1 MTDELKAVND
11 QLQQQ
16 VDELSEMVDLL
27 QRAVASLQNDESSP
41 QLESRELELVTSTSS
56 EERLTPRDLHPSA
69 PVTERTR
76 RHLLKMAGGAA
87 VAAVA
92 GAAMLDRAEPVAATT
107 GDPLFLGYKH
117 FAANMTRINNGSGA
131 AVLGNDLSTEKTL
144 FWADNRT
151 SALAEAVGARADGR
165 DAGAGIDGYGGTGVR
180 GTGVHS
186 TVGAST
192 GVGGTGDTGVRGI
205 GAFVGVS
212 GVGSGAGS
220 FGVGATGTRAALILA
235 SGTGSQPPNRTDAH
249 SAGEIDIDANG
260 TTWLCVKDGT
270 PGTWRKIGGS
280 NTSGAFHAISP
291 VRAFDSRWTG
301 NTRLSAGSSSKVVSV
316 ADAHDLN
323 GIVTT
328 VDIVPAGATA
338 IAYNLTVTRTIG
350 QGFLSANPGDATAIT
365 ASSINWFGDNQD
377 IANGLIV
384 ALDGSRQIKIF
395 FGGGGSTDFV
405 VDVTGYY
412 R

>member
-27 QRAVASLQNDESSP
+27 QRAVASLQNDASSP
-41 QLESRELELVTSTSS
+41 KQDFGELALVTNDSG
-56 EERLTPRDLHPSA
+56 EEPLTPRDLHPSA
-69 PVTERTR
+69 PLTERTR

-92 GAAMLDRAEPVAATT
+92 GAAMLDRAHPAAANS
-107 GDPLFLGYKH
+107 GDAMLVGYRH
-117 FAANMTRINNGSGA
+117 FAGNMTRINNGAGVP
-131 AVLGNDLSTEKTL
+131 VLGNDLSTEKTL
-144 FWADNRT
+144 FWADNRAST
-151 SALAEAVGARADGR
+151 LIEAVGVRGDGR
-165 DAGAGIDGYGGTGVR
+165 DNGAGLDGYGGTGVR
-180 GTGVHS
+180 GTGFSS
-186 TVGAST
+186 TAGAST
-192 GVGGTGDTGVRGI
+192 GVAGTGDAGVRGS
-205 GAFVGVS
+205 GAIIGVS
-212 GVGSGAGS
+212 GIGSGPAA
-220 FGVGATGTRAALILA
+220 FGVGATGTRAALLLA
-235 SGTGSQPPNRTDAH
+235 SATGSQPPNRTDAH

-301 NTRLSAGSSSKVVSV
+301 NTRLSASSSSKVVSV

-328 VDIVPAGATA
+328 ADVVPAGATA
-338 IAYNLTVTRTIG
+338 IAYNLTVTRTSG

-365 ASSINWFGDNQD
+365 SSSINWFGENQD

-384 ALDGSRQIKIF
+384 ALDGSRQIKVF
-395 FGGGGSTDFV
+395 FGGGGSTDFI